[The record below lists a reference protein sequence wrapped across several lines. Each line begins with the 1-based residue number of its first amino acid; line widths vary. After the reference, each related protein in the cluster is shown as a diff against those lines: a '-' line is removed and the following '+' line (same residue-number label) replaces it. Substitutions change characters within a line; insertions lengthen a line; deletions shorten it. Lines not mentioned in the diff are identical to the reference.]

1 MKFGP
6 HSRVTSHRDQGHFRI
21 FSFGQII
28 PKCIIELSESW
39 RLICLAWIQESTQ
52 LIFDSG

>member
-6 HSRVTSHRDQGHFRI
+6 HSRVASHRDQGHFRI

-39 RLICLAWIQESTQ
+39 RLICLAWIQESIQ